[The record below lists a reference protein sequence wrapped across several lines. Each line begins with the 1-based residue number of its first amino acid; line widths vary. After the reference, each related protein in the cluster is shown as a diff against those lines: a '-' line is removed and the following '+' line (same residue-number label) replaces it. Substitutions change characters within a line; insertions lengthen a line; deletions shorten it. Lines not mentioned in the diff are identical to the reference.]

1 LFTEADVDELVALR
15 ERLKQ
20 EMPVTY
26 TDLLVRACALALRQH
41 PRLNA
46 TLEGQTIRLLSH
58 INIGVAVAL
67 DEGLIVPVIPDADR
81 KNLAALAE
89 MRGALVAR
97 ARSGQLTAAE
107 ISGGTFTVT
116 NLGTYDVDGFTPII
130 NPPEVAILGIGRIV
144 EKVVVHQGKVAQRY
158 MMTLSLTFDHRA
170 VDGAPAAAFLQSV
183 KGLLEAPEALS

>member
-1 LFTEADVDELVALR
+1 
-15 ERLKQ
+15 
-20 EMPVTY
+20 MPVTY

-46 TLEGQTIRLLSH
+46 TLEGQAIRLLPH

-67 DEGLIVPVIPDADR
+67 DEGLIVPVIPDADQ
-81 KNLAALAE
+81 KSLTTLAE
-89 MRGALVAR
+89 IRGQLAAR

-130 NPPEVAILGIGRIV
+130 NPPEVAILGVGRIV
-144 EKVVVHQGKVAQRY
+144 EKVVIHRDNVAQRY
-158 MMTLSLTFDHRA
+158 MMALSLTFDHRA

-183 KGLLEAPEALS
+183 KKLLEVPEALS